1 DQKDGGEIQDGMD
14 LSICVI
20 NKNTKEMSFSGARNG
35 ILIDHNGKLERYEA
49 NLIPVGGT
57 FSKKSIEMKRE
68 YTNHQIK
75 IKENS
80 WVYMYSD
87 GFQDQLSGTKMT
99 SLGINKFEEI
109 LQETSVR
116 RNEKT
121 KFLED
126 EFDEWKG
133 EFPQIDDLLI
143 IGFQV

>member
-1 DQKDGGEIQDGMD
+1 M
-14 LSICVI
+14 
-20 NKNTKEMSFSGARNG
+20 
-35 ILIDHNGKLERYEA
+35 
-49 NLIPVGGT
+49 GGT
-57 FSKKSIEMKRE
+57 FSKKSIEMERE

>member
-1 DQKDGGEIQDGMD
+1 MMGSLLLDKIIQHNKLNPAEILLHLNNDIVRILDQKDGGEIQDGMD

-35 ILIDHNGKLERYEA
+35 ILIDHNGKLERYE
-49 NLIPVGGT
+49 
-57 FSKKSIEMKRE
+57 
-68 YTNHQIK
+68 
-75 IKENS
+75 
-80 WVYMYSD
+80 
-87 GFQDQLSGTKMT
+87 
-99 SLGINKFEEI
+99 
-109 LQETSVR
+109 ETSVR